1 MLCNSRLSI
10 PRGPPNSQL
19 DVFVSMGPSWATF
32 ENQKRSRTYGEHN
45 RTIMN
50 NQSKND
56 QNGRWS
62 LDLYSTTVLYRHMW
76 LHRSAHRPSFSTV
89 SGSGC
94 LVMPTP
100 AKAPNPPR
108 SLLRVLSFAGL
119 SLKMAFAIPCLVY
132 PLVMTKIAMEN
143 GPFIDGLLVY
153 PLKMVIF
160 HGELLVITRL
170 GNCFCFNFPC
180 LFIDQPV
187 GQHLTTLRP

>member
-1 MLCNSRLSI
+1 MLCNSRLSVAL
-10 PRGPPNSQL
+10 PRGPRNSQL

-32 ENQKRSRTYGEHN
+32 EHQKRSRKYGEHN

-62 LDLYSTTVLYRHMW
+62 LELYSTTKPIIKPFIAIIPVLYRHMW

-100 AKAPNPPR
+100 AKAPNPHAFWSCSEYCQPVH
-108 SLLRVLSFAGL
+108 SPVGSQWQPKGHCGLRKPQAVAIVWFRG

-143 GPFIDGLLVY
+143 GPFIDG
-153 PLKMVIF
+153 
-160 HGELLVITRL
+160 
-170 GNCFCFNFPC
+170 
-180 LFIDQPV
+180 
-187 GQHLTTLRP
+187 

>member
-1 MLCNSRLSI
+1 MSSHADPSEGAQPPTQSAPSI
-10 PRGPPNSQL
+10 EFCSQSTAPWGAS
-19 DVFVSMGPSWATF
+19 D
-32 ENQKRSRTYGEHN
+32 NQKVT
-45 RTIMN
+45 
-50 NQSKND
+50 
-56 QNGRWS
+56 
-62 LDLYSTTVLYRHMW
+62 
-76 LHRSAHRPSFSTV
+76 A
-89 SGSGC
+89 GSG
-94 LVMPTP
+94 
-100 AKAPNPPR
+100 NPK
-108 SLLRVLSFAGL
+108 LSPSSNLGDSFHGDAGL